1 MFLLSGL
8 GIFFSILLLG
18 YNKGYKSANIYLG
31 LFLLGFNIITLTH
44 YFYIYNTSR
53 EFLAFV
59 LSVPLNGLAFAVG
72 PLSFLYVRSVLT
84 DNTYFTKFD
93 WVHFIV
99 FAIIFF
105 GRLPFNLESWESKL
119 LSADEIISNAWKSL
133 SYSKLNSFLPLRTNY
148 ALKGLHFSIYLLA
161 IWYLIIRTKFKKS
174 TLNEYPKQ
182 VKIISNWLLFFAFM
196 VSLLFVFFAL
206 IILIFLNAQD
216 KNNFQYEGNILFSL
230 VFIGFLIL
238 ILGLV
243 LYPQILYGI
252 PLERKSLIITANE
265 SSVPEKIKMETISF
279 DEDYIEKIKLLLLN
293 WIEQK
298 KYLDAEST
306 TSSLSKDIDLPNH
319 HVTYFFNN
327 VNDEKYIEWRNRK
340 RIEYAMSLINSKE
353 GYDKTIEN
361 LGKES
366 GFKSYS
372 AFIQSFKQITGKLPK
387 YYIRDLKIQS
397 LPVETMHPSSNL
409 NHASSSLQQVP
420 SNVPSH

>member
-8 GIFFSILLLG
+8 GIFFSILLLA

-59 LSVPLNGLAFAVG
+59 LGVPLNGLAFAVG

-133 SYSKLNSFLPLRTNY
+133 SYLKLNSFFPLRTNY

-161 IWYLIIRTKFKKS
+161 IWYLIIRTKFKKP
-174 TLNEYPKQ
+174 TLNEFPKQ

-279 DEDYIEKIKLLLLN
+279 DEDYIEKIRLLLLH
-293 WIEQK
+293 WIGQK

-340 RIEYAMSLINSKE
+340 RIEYAMSLINSKN

-387 YYIRDLKIQS
+387 YYIRDLKI
-397 LPVETMHPSSNL
+397 
-409 NHASSSLQQVP
+409 
-420 SNVPSH
+420 

>member
-72 PLSFLYVRSVLT
+72 PLSFLYVRSVLK

-182 VKIISNWLLFFAFM
+182 LKIISNWLLFFAFM

-216 KNNFQYEGNILFSL
+216 KNNFRNEGNILFSL

-252 PLERKSLIITANE
+252 PLERKSLIINANE

-279 DEDYIEKIKLLLLN
+279 DEDYIEKIRLLLLH
-293 WIEQK
+293 WIGQK

-387 YYIRDLKIQS
+387 YYIRDLKI
-397 LPVETMHPSSNL
+397 
-409 NHASSSLQQVP
+409 
-420 SNVPSH
+420 

>member
-252 PLERKSLIITANE
+252 PLERESLIINANE
-265 SSVPEKIKMETISF
+265 SSVPEKEKMETISF
-279 DEDYIEKIKLLLLN
+279 DEDYIEKIRLLLLH
-293 WIEQK
+293 WIGQK

-387 YYIRDLKIQS
+387 YYIRDLKI
-397 LPVETMHPSSNL
+397 
-409 NHASSSLQQVP
+409 
-420 SNVPSH
+420 

>member
-174 TLNEYPKQ
+174 ILNEYPKQ
-182 VKIISNWLLFFAFM
+182 LKIISNWLLFFAFM

-206 IILIFLNAQD
+206 IIIIFLNAQD

-252 PLERKSLIITANE
+252 PLERESLIINANE
-265 SSVPEKIKMETISF
+265 SSVPEKEKMETISF
-279 DEDYIEKIKLLLLN
+279 DEDYIEKIKLMLLN

-327 VNDEKYIEWRNRK
+327 VNDEKYIEWRNRN
-340 RIEYAMSLINSKE
+340 RIEFAMSLINSKE
-353 GYDKTIEN
+353 GYVKTIES

-387 YYIRDLKIQS
+387 DYIRDLKS
-397 LPVETMHPSSNL
+397 
-409 NHASSSLQQVP
+409 
-420 SNVPSH
+420 

>member
-1 MFLLSGL
+1 MLLLSGL
-8 GIFFSILLLG
+8 GIFFSIFLLV

-31 LFLLGFNIITLTH
+31 LFLLAFNIITITH
-44 YFYIYNTSR
+44 YFYIYSTSK

-59 LSVPLNGLAFAVG
+59 LSVPLNGLAFAIG
-72 PLSFLYVRSVLT
+72 PFAFLYVRSVLT

-99 FAIIFF
+99 FAIIFI
-105 GRLPFNLESWESKL
+105 GRLPYNLESWESKL
-119 LSADEIISNAWKSL
+119 LSADEIISNTWRSL
-133 SYSKLNSFLPLRTNY
+133 SYSKLNTFLPLRINY
-148 ALKGLHFSIYLLA
+148 TLKGIHFLLYLLA
-161 IWYLIIRTKFKKS
+161 IWYLILKTKFKRSK
-174 TLNEYPKQ
+174 LNEYPKQ
-182 VKIISNWLLFFAFM
+182 VKIINNWLFFFTFM
-196 VSLLFVFFAL
+196 VSVLLIFFAL
-206 IILIFLNAQD
+206 IILIYLNAQD
-216 KNNFQYEGNILFSL
+216 KNNFEYEGNILFSL

-243 LYPQILYGI
+243 LYPRILYGI
-252 PLERKSLIITANE
+252 PLERESLIINANKAAVSE
-265 SSVPEKIKMETISF
+265 KEKIETISF
-279 DEDYIEKIKLLLLN
+279 DEDYIEKIRLLLLN

-306 TSSLSKDIDLPNH
+306 TYSLSKDIDLPHH

-340 RIEYAMSLINSKE
+340 RIEYAMSLIISKK

-372 AFIQSFKQITGKLPK
+372 AFIQSFRQITGKLPK
-387 YYIRDLKIQS
+387 DFIRDLNS
-397 LPVETMHPSSNL
+397 L
-409 NHASSSLQQVP
+409 
-420 SNVPSH
+420 

>member
-8 GIFFSILLLG
+8 GIFFSILLLA

-44 YFYIYNTSR
+44 YFYIYNTYR

-133 SYSKLNSFLPLRTNY
+133 SYLKLNSFLPLRTNY

-161 IWYLIIRTKFKKS
+161 IWYLIIRTKFKKP
-174 TLNEYPKQ
+174 TLNEFPKQ

-279 DEDYIEKIKLLLLN
+279 DEDYIEKIRLLLLH
-293 WIEQK
+293 WIGQK

-340 RIEYAMSLINSKE
+340 RIE
-353 GYDKTIEN
+353 
-361 LGKES
+361 
-366 GFKSYS
+366 
-372 AFIQSFKQITGKLPK
+372 
-387 YYIRDLKIQS
+387 
-397 LPVETMHPSSNL
+397 
-409 NHASSSLQQVP
+409 
-420 SNVPSH
+420 

>member
-1 MFLLSGL
+1 M
-8 GIFFSILLLG
+8 
-18 YNKGYKSANIYLG
+18 
-31 LFLLGFNIITLTH
+31 
-44 YFYIYNTSR
+44 
-53 EFLAFV
+53 
-59 LSVPLNGLAFAVG
+59 
-72 PLSFLYVRSVLT
+72 
-84 DNTYFTKFD
+84 
-93 WVHFIV
+93 
-99 FAIIFF
+99 
-105 GRLPFNLESWESKL
+105 
-119 LSADEIISNAWKSL
+119 
-133 SYSKLNSFLPLRTNY
+133 
-148 ALKGLHFSIYLLA
+148 
-161 IWYLIIRTKFKKS
+161 
-174 TLNEYPKQ
+174 NEYPKQ
-182 VKIISNWLLFFAFM
+182 LKIISNWLLFFAFM

-279 DEDYIEKIKLLLLN
+279 DEDYIEKIRLLLLH
-293 WIEQK
+293 WIGQK

-387 YYIRDLKIQS
+387 YYIRDLKI
-397 LPVETMHPSSNL
+397 
-409 NHASSSLQQVP
+409 
-420 SNVPSH
+420 

>member
-1 MFLLSGL
+1 M
-8 GIFFSILLLG
+8 LG

-44 YFYIYNTSR
+44 YFYIYNTSN
-53 EFLAFV
+53 EFLTFV

-72 PLSFLYVRSVLT
+72 PLYFLYVRSVLT

-174 TLNEYPKQ
+174 ILNEYPKQ
-182 VKIISNWLLFFAFM
+182 LKIISNWLLFFAFM

-206 IILIFLNAQD
+206 IIIIFLNAQD

-252 PLERKSLIITANE
+252 PLERESLIINANE
-265 SSVPEKIKMETISF
+265 SSVPEKEKMETISF

-340 RIEYAMSLINSKE
+340 RIEFAMSLINSKE
-353 GYDKTIEN
+353 GYVKTIES

-372 AFIQSFKQITGKLPK
+372 AFIQSLKQITGKLPK
-387 YYIRDLKIQS
+387 DYIRDLKS
-397 LPVETMHPSSNL
+397 
-409 NHASSSLQQVP
+409 
-420 SNVPSH
+420 

>member
-8 GIFFSILLLG
+8 GIFFSILLLA

-44 YFYIYNTSR
+44 YFYIYNTYR

-161 IWYLIIRTKFKKS
+161 IWYLIIRTKFKKP
-174 TLNEYPKQ
+174 TLNEFPKQ

-279 DEDYIEKIKLLLLN
+279 DEDYIEKIRLLLLH
-293 WIEQK
+293 WIGQK

-387 YYIRDLKIQS
+387 YYIRDLKI
-397 LPVETMHPSSNL
+397 
-409 NHASSSLQQVP
+409 
-420 SNVPSH
+420 

>member
-8 GIFFSILLLG
+8 GIFFSILLLA
-18 YNKGYKSANIYLG
+18 YNKGYKSVNIYLG

-265 SSVPEKIKMETISF
+265 SSVTEKIKMETYKKIPNRKLFLNSKNSEIKKEPF
-279 DEDYIEKIKLLLLN
+279 KINQSSEKLFQKIAQNEVDKIGKLKKDLKGCLKEWCMDTTSHGFSNMVKADN
-293 WIEQK
+293 WITRLAWLFLVITLTAYCFFSK
-298 KYLDAEST
+298 R
-306 TSSLSKDIDLPNH
+306 SLFSDGDLPL
-319 HVTYFFNN
+319 
-327 VNDEKYIEWRNRK
+327 EIK
-340 RIEYAMSLINSKE
+340 
-353 GYDKTIEN
+353 
-361 LGKES
+361 
-366 GFKSYS
+366 
-372 AFIQSFKQITGKLPK
+372 
-387 YYIRDLKIQS
+387 
-397 LPVETMHPSSNL
+397 
-409 NHASSSLQQVP
+409 
-420 SNVPSH
+420 

>member
-1 MFLLSGL
+1 MLLLSGL
-8 GIFFSILLLG
+8 GIFFSILLLV

-31 LFLLGFNIITLTH
+31 LFLFSFNIITITH
-44 YFYIYNTSR
+44 YFYIYNDSK
-53 EFLAFV
+53 EFLAFL
-59 LSVPLNGLAFAVG
+59 LSVPLNGLAFAIG
-72 PLSFLYVRSVLT
+72 PLAFLYVRSVLT

-99 FAIIFF
+99 FAIIFI

-119 LSADEIISNAWKSL
+119 LSADEIISNSWKSL
-133 SYSKLNSFLPLRTNY
+133 SYSKLNTFLPLRINY
-148 ALKGLHFSIYLLA
+148 ALKGLHFLIYLLA
-161 IWYLIIRTKFKKS
+161 IWSLILGTRFKKS
-174 TLNEYPKQ
+174 KLNEYPKQ
-182 VKIISNWLLFFAFM
+182 IKIVSNWLFFFAFV
-196 VSLLFVFFAL
+196 VSFLLVFFAF
-206 IILIFLNAQD
+206 IILIYLNAYD

-243 LYPQILYGI
+243 LYPRILYGI
-252 PLERKSLIITANE
+252 PLERESLIINANE
-265 SSVPEKIKMETISF
+265 SLVSEKGKIETISF
-279 DEDYIEKIKLLLLN
+279 DEDYIEKIRLLLLN

-298 KYLDAEST
+298 KYLYAEST

-340 RIEYAMSLINSKE
+340 RIEYAMSLINSKN
-353 GYDKTIEN
+353 GYNKTIEN

-372 AFIQSFKQITGKLPK
+372 AFIHSFKKITGKLPK
-387 YYIRDLKIQS
+387 DYIRDLKI
-397 LPVETMHPSSNL
+397 
-409 NHASSSLQQVP
+409 
-420 SNVPSH
+420 